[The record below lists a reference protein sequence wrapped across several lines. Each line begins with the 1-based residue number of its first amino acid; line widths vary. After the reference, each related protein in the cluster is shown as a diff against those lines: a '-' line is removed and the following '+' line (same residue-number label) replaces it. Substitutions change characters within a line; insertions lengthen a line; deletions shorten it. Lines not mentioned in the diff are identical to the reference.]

1 MYIQII
7 YVYDILVKQQICIR
21 TLGPILLFIV
31 FVCLL
36 EIVFYCITVDFG
48 TIVVKCKNRV
58 HIEHLSDRKSL
69 LSS

>member
-7 YVYDILVKQQICIR
+7 YVYDILLKQQICIR
-21 TLGPILLFIV
+21 TLGPILLYIV

-48 TIVVKCKNRV
+48 TIVVKC
-58 HIEHLSDRKSL
+58 
-69 LSS
+69 